1 MAFTLKRWLP
11 VKVGEKESKQA
22 SRAIFPNAQ
31 RRTLLKVPQGR
42 FLTRRNVLTA
52 PEAQWLREQ
61 YVFTSPFF
69 YLERAA
75 MSLVGAVWMGIIG
88 ASWSLGV
95 GLMLLGLVLWRLR
108 DMLRAFAERAPL
120 SGMPMTYMTFE
131 ALWGKLASSPL
142 RLPMSEKALES
153 GMPSEAVDKVLL
165 VEKRARER
173 TVEIGRGITSL
184 YLGEGFS
191 WEAEKTRALYQLS
204 LIHI

>member
-75 MSLVGAVWMGIIG
+75 MSLVGQFGWA
-88 ASWSLGV
+88 
-95 GLMLLGLVLWRLR
+95 LLGLRGAW
-108 DMLRAFAERAPL
+108 A
-120 SGMPMTYMTFE
+120 
-131 ALWGKLASSPL
+131 WG
-142 RLPMSEKALES
+142 
-153 GMPSEAVDKVLL
+153 
-165 VEKRARER
+165 
-173 TVEIGRGITSL
+173 
-184 YLGEGFS
+184 
-191 WEAEKTRALYQLS
+191 
-204 LIHI
+204 